1 MRGDLVNLIF
11 LLPILLL
18 SMMAHE
24 VAHGWVAFRLGDPTA
39 KMHGR
44 LTANP
49 LRHLDPVGTLMFVVT
64 YMMGSF
70 IFGWAKPVPVNPMFF
85 RNRQRGMAIVGLA
98 GPVTNF
104 LVAVI
109 VALLLNFLPLSVLG
123 TAAGQLSRF
132 GQILYLAY
140 QVNVVL
146 GLFNLVPI
154 PPLDGSRVLGAFLPP
169 EMYRSWIQLDRYGI
183 IFIILIF
190 VVLQGPFQSVL
201 SGTFQAVSSVLL
213 PRFF

>member
-104 LVAVI
+104 LVAVL
-109 VALLLNFLPLSVLG
+109 VALLLNFLPISVLG
-123 TAAGQLSRF
+123 TAAGELSRF
-132 GQILYLAY
+132 GQILFLAY

-169 EMYRSWIQLDRYGI
+169 DMYRSWSQLDRYGI

-190 VVLQGPFQSVL
+190 VVLQGPFQTIL
-201 SGTFQAVSSVLL
+201 NGAFQAVSSVLL

>member
-1 MRGDLVNLIF
+1 MRGDVVNLIF

-85 RNRQRGMAIVGLA
+85 RSRQKGMAIVGLA

-104 LVAVI
+104 LIAVV
-109 VALLLNFLPLSVLG
+109 VALFLNFLPISVLG
-123 TAAGQLSRF
+123 TAAGHLSRF
-132 GQILYLAY
+132 GQILFLAY

-146 GLFNLVPI
+146 GIFNLVPI

-169 EMYRSWIQLDRYGI
+169 RMYQSWLQLDRYGMF
-183 IFIILIF
+183 FIILVF
-190 VVLQGPFQSVL
+190 VILQGPFQTVL
-201 SGTFQAVSSVLL
+201 SAAFQAVSSVLV

>member
-70 IFGWAKPVPVNPMFF
+70 IFGWAKPVPVNPVFF

-109 VALLLNFLPLSVLG
+109 VALFLNFLPISVLG
-123 TAAGQLSRF
+123 TAAGELSRF
-132 GQILYLAY
+132 GEILFLAY

-146 GLFNLVPI
+146 GIFNLVPI

-169 EMYRSWIQLDRYGI
+169 DMYRSWTQLDRYGI

-190 VVLQGPFQSVL
+190 VVLQGPFQTIL
-201 SGTFQAVSSVLL
+201 SGTFQALSSVLL

>member
-1 MRGDLVNLIF
+1 MRGDFVNLIF

-39 KMHGR
+39 KMDGR

-85 RNRQRGMAIVGLA
+85 RSRQRGMAIVGLA

-109 VALLLNFLPLSVLG
+109 VGLFLNFLPISVLG
-123 TAAGQLSRF
+123 NATGELSRF
-132 GQILYLAY
+132 GQILFLAY

-146 GLFNLVPI
+146 GIFNLVPI
-154 PPLDGSRVLGAFLPP
+154 PPLDGSRVLGAFFPP
-169 EMYRSWIQLDRYGI
+169 RMYQSWLQLDRYGMF
-183 IFIILIF
+183 FIILIF
-190 VVLQGPFQSVL
+190 VVLQGPFQTIL
-201 SGTFQAVSSVLL
+201 SGAFRAVSSVLL

>member
-1 MRGDLVNLIF
+1 MRGDLLNLVF

-70 IFGWAKPVPVNPMFF
+70 IFGWAKPVPVNPTFF

-109 VALLLNFLPLSVLG
+109 VALLLNFLPISVLG

-132 GQILYLAY
+132 GEILFLAY

-154 PPLDGSRVLGAFLPP
+154 PPLDGSRVLGAFMPP
-169 EMYRSWIQLDRYGI
+169 DMYRSWIQLDRYGI

-190 VVLQGPFQSVL
+190 VVLQGPFQTIL